1 MCIIN
6 MSGSGLFLGDIID
19 VIDVINESGSWTSLV
34 EEEGDDFKITTLL
47 GITGSTIALIGLYCL
62 RFKCDKRGM
71 NL

>member
-1 MCIIN
+1 MYIIN
-6 MSGSGLFLGDIID
+6 MSGSGLFLDDI
-19 VIDVINESGSWTSLV
+19 IDVINESGSWTSIV
-34 EEEGDDFKITTLL
+34 EAAEDDFNITTLL